1 MTQAKYDITHYQ
13 GDTFI
18 LAFYLGGDFTAQTP
32 LMQLRTTPSSATV
45 TATPTITMTYD
56 AATDKTFVQAT
67 MTAATTAALLP
78 ATVYYYDFEFTNAGV
93 VTTYL
98 YGNFSI
104 TAEVT
109 R

>member
-18 LAFYLGGDFTAQTP
+18 LAFYLTGDYTSQTP
-32 LMQLRTTPSSATV
+32 LMQLRTSPSTASVA
-45 TATPTITMTYD
+45 ATPTITMTYN
-56 AATDKTFVQAT
+56 AGTGKTFVQAT
-67 MTAATTAALLP
+67 MTATTTAALLP
-78 ATVYYYDFEFTNAGV
+78 STVYYYDFQFTNAGV